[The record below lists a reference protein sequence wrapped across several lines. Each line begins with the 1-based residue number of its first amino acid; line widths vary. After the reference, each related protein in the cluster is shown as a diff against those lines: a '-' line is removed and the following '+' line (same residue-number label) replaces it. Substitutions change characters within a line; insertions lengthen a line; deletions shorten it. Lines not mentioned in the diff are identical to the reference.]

1 MSIKETL
8 ERFDEQFEYAQS
20 MSNARGCF
28 IIFCRKDNLPAST
41 GQIKQFIT
49 EEIKLAM
56 EKIVPKKY
64 VSKAKFVDV
73 ILYGEPAGYNKAIKK
88 INSNISK
95 YFE

>member
-1 MSIKETL
+1 MLKETL
-8 ERFDEQFEYAQS
+8 ERFDK
-20 MSNARGCF
+20 N
-28 IIFCRKDNLPAST
+28 RKEKWHYLEVGNETTEA
-41 GQIKQFIT
+41 IKQFIV